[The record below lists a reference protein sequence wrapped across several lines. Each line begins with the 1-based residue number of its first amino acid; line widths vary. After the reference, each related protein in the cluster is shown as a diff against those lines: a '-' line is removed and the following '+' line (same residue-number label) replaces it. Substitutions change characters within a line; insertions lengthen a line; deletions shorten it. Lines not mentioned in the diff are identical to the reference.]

1 MDKSPESIHDLHVG
15 HHCYFCGLQHDM
27 SRHKNHIWLY
37 NPSTS
42 RVLYVQQPT
51 LEPGWFV
58 IRLACVVLHGI
69 SCCRLFD
76 NHPEIAE
83 SACRLTLKN
92 LQLDYLN
99 LYLIHAP
106 FAMRIGAPL
115 DFTAITDDD
124 RLAYDADRISKVW
137 EVSVTFVLS
146 YQAAANCTCLLQS

>member
-1 MDKSPESIHDLHVG
+1 
-15 HHCYFCGLQHDM
+15 M
-27 SRHKNHIWLY
+27 SRHKTHIWLY

-58 IRLACVVLHGI
+58 IRLACVAI

-76 NHPEIAE
+76 NHPELAE

-99 LYLIHAP
+99 LYLIHTP
-106 FAMRIGAPL
+106 FSIRIGAPS
-115 DFTAITDDD
+115 DFTTLTDHDK
-124 RLAYDADRISKVW
+124 LGYDADRIGKVW
-137 EVSVTFVLS
+137 EVSVAFVLS
-146 YQAAANCTCLLQS
+146 YQTATNCTSLLQS